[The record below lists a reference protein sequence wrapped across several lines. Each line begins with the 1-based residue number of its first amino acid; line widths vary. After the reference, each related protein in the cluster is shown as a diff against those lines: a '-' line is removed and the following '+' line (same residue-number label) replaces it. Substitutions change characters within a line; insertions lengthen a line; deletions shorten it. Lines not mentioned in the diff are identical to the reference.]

1 MSKSSKAK
9 AKSKSARVSARAYKL
24 AKKPVVKKKE
34 SKKVTSPAPVVVTNS
49 EIKTR
54 LNHNLRELFY
64 VEKVLLPAYDSFRD
78 IVRYQANS
86 LSPDAP
92 FYAPLVA
99 NHLRNCMPTSAQVLL
114 DDFAGVEVLR
124 ALPPLLTL
132 GEMEMLLDFVILFFQ
147 NRANALEASTFFG
160 MQDVY
165 VPYPIPEAA

>member
-1 MSKSSKAK
+1 MSKSTKTKA
-9 AKSKSARVSARAYKL
+9 KSARVPARAFKL

-34 SKKVTSPAPVVVTNS
+34 SKKVTSPAPVVVTNP
-49 EIKTR
+49 EIKTH

-64 VEKVLLPAYDSFRD
+64 VERVLLPAYDSFRD

-92 FYAPLVA
+92 FYTRMVA
-99 NHLRNCMPTSAQVLL
+99 NHLQNCMPTSAQVLL
-114 DDFAGVEVLR
+114 DDFAEVEVLR

-147 NRANALEASTFFG
+147 SRANALEASAFFG

>member
-1 MSKSSKAK
+1 MSKSAKTKA
-9 AKSKSARVSARAYKL
+9 KSARVPARALKL
-24 AKKPVVKKKE
+24 AKKPAVKKKE

-92 FYAPLVA
+92 FYTPMVA
-99 NHLRNCMPTSAQVLL
+99 NHLQNCMPTSAQVLL

-147 NRANALEASTFFG
+147 SRVNALEASAFFG